1 MPVHALSSRGIN
13 KFHLE
18 GDCHLESNI
27 EAIKVYQCLSKLSR
41 SSASYETSKPH
52 EYNLNN
58 IRDMKNSEAT
68 KQSMLPDTS
77 TCVVDH
83 DEELSKDSVTDYVN
97 PYQSP
102 AIEQGLRQ
110 YMLPGTENLPR
121 LIPYKKT
128 SSLFQKDK
136 VIRKCMVHYLNKD
149 VPRSSELRKCLS
161 LAFGK
166 YYISIP
172 RPQLRHI
179 KTIFESWR
187 F

>member
-1 MPVHALSSRGIN
+1 MPVHPLSSRGIN

-27 EAIKVYQCLSKLSR
+27 EAIKVYQCLSKPSR
-41 SSASYETSKPH
+41 SSASYESSKPH

-102 AIEQGLRQ
+102 VIEQGLRQ
-110 YMLPGTENLPR
+110 CMLPGTENLPR

-172 RPQLRHI
+172 RPQLRH
-179 KTIFESWR
+179 
-187 F
+187 

>member
-1 MPVHALSSRGIN
+1 MTHCEKTVPVHPLSSRGIN

-18 GDCHLESNI
+18 EDCHLESNI

-41 SSASYETSKPH
+41 SFASYESSKPH

-58 IRDMKNSEAT
+58 IRDMKNIEAT
-68 KQSMLPDTS
+68 KQCMLPDTS

-83 DEELSKDSVTDYVN
+83 NEELSKDSVTRKLMRN

-110 YMLPGTENLPR
+110 YMPSGTENLPG

-136 VIRKCMVHYLNKD
+136 VI
-149 VPRSSELRKCLS
+149 
-161 LAFGK
+161 
-166 YYISIP
+166 
-172 RPQLRHI
+172 
-179 KTIFESWR
+179 ESVCCII
-187 F
+187 